1 MLPSG
6 PASPCNSRAW
16 STYRLTRIKYSVGD
30 VEWLEPPYPSNTIWW
45 ERRGNT
51 SSGVT
56 LRLTAA
62 KRRKGCRGPGMAR
75 VGDGGAGPRGGD
87 LSSPTGAAGD
97 GGVAPH
103 VLEGHGEMASKR

>member
-16 STYRLTRIKYSVGD
+16 STYRLTRIKYSVG
-30 VEWLEPPYPSNTIWW
+30 VEEWLEPPYPSNTTWW

-62 KRRKGCRGPGMAR
+62 RRRKGWRGPGMAS
-75 VGDGGAGPRGGD
+75 VGDGAAEPPGAL
-87 LSSPTGAAGD
+87 LSPSAEVAGD
-97 GGVAPH
+97 GGVAPQ
-103 VLEGHGEMASKR
+103 VL